1 MELLNTNRKSQVRT
15 GTEGHRLHRSGSLAA
30 RQSHARLTTTQ
41 RDERATTAE
50 SLSGLCTSLP
60 RRPARRGG
68 MVQTHV
74 PRIRS
79 ARAGRATG
87 GRRSDP
93 GSEIPTQVRMRM
105 RRCTPPTAFSREE
118 GAGRWTC
125 AVLRALL
132 DTATGHRFYLGG

>member
-105 RRCTPPTAFSREE
+105 
-118 GAGRWTC
+118 
-125 AVLRALL
+125 
-132 DTATGHRFYLGG
+132 